1 MARSEAIRRI
11 KDNLARY
18 LAAGGNPVL
27 ISPHLQGMDKASRG
41 LNHQDIGRLIIP
53 AEDLAEWDADPDA
66 YVDISVL

>member
-1 MARSEAIRRI
+1 
-11 KDNLARY
+11 
-18 LAAGGNPVL
+18 
-27 ISPHLQGMDKASRG
+27 MDKASRG